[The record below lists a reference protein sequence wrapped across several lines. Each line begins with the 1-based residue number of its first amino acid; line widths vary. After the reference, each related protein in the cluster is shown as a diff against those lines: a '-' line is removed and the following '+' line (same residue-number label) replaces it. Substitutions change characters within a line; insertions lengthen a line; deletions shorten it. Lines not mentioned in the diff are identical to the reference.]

1 MAESELLRGVY
12 NVAPTPFHPNGDV
25 DEPSIKRLTDFLV
38 DRGVDG
44 ITILGIMGEAA
55 KVSDVERE
63 RIVARFIEAAE
74 GRTPICVG
82 TSHAATNRCVA
93 FSKQAELMGAKSVMV
108 APPKLNRSSDE
119 ALRKHY
125 LAVAEA
131 IDIPVVIQDYPGT
144 SGIYMS
150 PSFIS
155 QIADEAPQCRF
166 IKLEDEP
173 TPLKITKVL
182 SLNPGLKV
190 FGGSGGMMFLEELI
204 HGAIGIMTGFAFS
217 EVLVDVY
224 RKFTEGDIDGAME
237 VFHRYCPI
245 IRFENQPAI
254 GLALR
259 KYVYYKRGAITSP
272 SVREPYVPIDDA
284 TIADLNRVL
293 ASLHL
298 L

>member
-1 MAESELLRGVY
+1 
-12 NVAPTPFHPNGDV
+12 
-25 DEPSIKRLTDFLV
+25 
-38 DRGVDG
+38 
-44 ITILGIMGEAA
+44 
-55 KVSDVERE
+55 
-63 RIVARFIEAAE
+63 
-74 GRTPICVG
+74 
-82 TSHAATNRCVA
+82 
-93 FSKQAELMGAKSVMV
+93 
-108 APPKLNRSSDE
+108 
-119 ALRKHY
+119 
-125 LAVAEA
+125 
-131 IDIPVVIQDYPGT
+131 
-144 SGIYMS
+144 
-150 PSFIS
+150 
-155 QIADEAPQCRF
+155 
-166 IKLEDEP
+166 
-173 TPLKITKVL
+173 
-182 SLNPGLKV
+182 
-190 FGGSGGMMFLEELI
+190 MMFLEELI

-224 RKFTEGDIDGAME
+224 RKFTEGDTDGAME